1 MRNLKKHLDLKLIGF
16 LAIVYAIIL
25 LVNLFKNI
33 YLKIHGFR
41 DHYSWNTLIF
51 RVHGEDYVVMLL
63 YICFIAIMSKLMI
76 EKKTKLIYTI
86 SFHFFFAF
94 FIGPY
99 IYISTSLFDMLLLG
113 EPYSDFT
120 NFDFFLMKFIAVSDI
135 NLTVYV
141 TFVIVIYLYYYF
153 NRLQKAEL
161 QKAELQIQLSNT
173 KLSFLK
179 SQLHPHFLF
188 NTLNSI
194 HSLIRNDKKK
204 SQNML
209 ADMSDLLKEMMN
221 TKDKNLI
228 KLQNELLLL
237 NKYLNI
243 KNIRF
248 SDDLKIKLDVANNL
262 ENALVPSMLLQPIVE
277 NSIKYGYSKN
287 HLQLVLSIKIFKKEE
302 QLIFIIEN
310 DGKPLEE
317 TLNNLRNNGTG
328 LKNIIERLK
337 TLYADNYTFDMYNDV
352 EGVTTKISIPYKIAE
367 YELVS

>member
-1 MRNLKKHLDLKLIGF
+1 LD
-16 LAIVYAIIL
+16 
-25 LVNLFKNI
+25 
-33 YLKIHGFR
+33 YLGIK
-41 DHYSWNTLIF
+41 
-51 RVHGEDYVVMLL
+51 E
-63 YICFIAIMSKLMI
+63 
-76 EKKTKLIYTI
+76 
-86 SFHFFFAF
+86 
-94 FIGPY
+94 
-99 IYISTSLFDMLLLG
+99 
-113 EPYSDFT
+113 
-120 NFDFFLMKFIAVSDI
+120 FIAVSDI